1 MKQEDMKFN
10 IINDEG
16 KEVECEVLFTFE
28 SKETGKNYIVYTDNS
43 LDEDGNTKV
52 FASIYDPDFDVSKLL
67 PVETEEEWAIIEDL
81 FEELQKEAS
90 SEDEQSLNVETKI
103 SLLQYLFA
111 GGFTLCFFDGFA
123 HYADA
128 LQAVENSQAPLTVNK
143 KPISYIGM
151 EPKRRK
157 AKKRQN
163 GTGALC

>member
-1 MKQEDMKFN
+1 MKFN

-90 SEDEQSLNVETKI
+90 SEDE
-103 SLLQYLFA
+103 
-111 GGFTLCFFDGFA
+111 
-123 HYADA
+123 
-128 LQAVENSQAPLTVNK
+128 
-143 KPISYIGM
+143 
-151 EPKRRK
+151 
-157 AKKRQN
+157 
-163 GTGALC
+163 